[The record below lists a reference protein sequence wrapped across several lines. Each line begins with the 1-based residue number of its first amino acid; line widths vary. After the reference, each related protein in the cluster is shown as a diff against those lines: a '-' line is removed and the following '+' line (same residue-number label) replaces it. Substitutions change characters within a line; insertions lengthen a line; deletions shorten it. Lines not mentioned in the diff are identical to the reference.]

1 MNDPYSRSGSF
12 FVVLA
17 ILNFNYTQNDGQS
30 LFARAS
36 VDGLYKM
43 LGHRLAGSCVSD
55 FMNT

>member
-17 ILNFNYTQNDGQS
+17 ILNFNYSKNDGQP

-36 VDGLYKM
+36 VDELYKI
-43 LGHRLAGSCVSD
+43 LWHRLTGLCV
-55 FMNT
+55 